1 VSIIISLKDIDEAVE
16 GLNYRSDTTLKYKLI
31 HAVRNCYTDKSSV
44 QALKAIDTEEL
55 VKSIWETGDNAELV
69 KNKKKNF
76 SSLKSSINTDL
87 KKLYAGGKN
96 PQGIIINQGNVFDI
110 SDEAKNKALASIS
123 DVLREKGIDT
133 GSRMA
138 EILAA
143 VSDILSGAVSLANRE
158 GMQEEISRLRNLIGG
173 LEKEPADDGVVAER
187 YPNRAYADI
196 CHILKDKEIDAA
208 TRMNGVRERVKGI
221 LSAAISSV
229 GAELDAADAD
239 QIQNLFS
246 DPAWETGLAITT
258 KSSMQVSGTETVA
271 EAPDKV
277 SLSAEPRGTAA
288 DTDGF
293 SEYGGKKRSGSSGGN
308 EVAMI
313 AGILQEEGLD
323 AVGKAGKIKAAIDD
337 MLEDAI
343 ASVSTRLNADKTD
356 RIRNIF
362 WSFAQSRESLLE
374 DGQQSEHSAVPTI
387 GEIAEAG
394 DRKIVEIVEE
404 VVEDEIPAATD
415 ETIAATGAGEYLPA
429 EELEDVPLEPAP
441 AATGDALPA
450 DEIVEIIEGMSGDV
464 FSTAAADGEIP
475 QTDDAALGAAGAD
488 LAGSPATAAEETAT
502 PGIAT
507 EAAIKTG
514 TGEITA
520 ADSADYEEVIEAYD
534 FRAETAETPPQDE
547 SSAMSPE
554 PASGEAIAAGT
565 GANEEIAEVV
575 QEVAEDEITEPLPG
589 DSALVDE
596 AIADAAEALEE
607 IDVGEEI
614 VEELPV
620 ADAGDRAAAGAGG
633 TYVDGEMQD
642 KAEFLNKLAE
652 AAKALE
658 RMGPDLSSSIY
669 SEEEIKEKA
678 KLLSDEFEH
687 YLSVREKFYNQHIL
701 IKGGNYLTGGTNR
714 GEDEF
719 PEQIVNLRDFYIGKF
734 PITNALFEIFVEK
747 TGYITTAEK
756 YGFGIVYTPR
766 LQKVKNALTGRES
779 CIWNR
784 LIQHR
789 KIPGACWHHPSG
801 PQSSL
806 HIKRTH
812 PVVQVSLEDAC
823 AFAAWIGKRIPTEA
837 EWEAAARTSRSYIYP
852 WGNTWREN
860 ACNLGKS
867 QFGDTTPVDSYLE
880 FANDYGVADTLGN
893 ILEWTLDTWEE
904 CKPGEERR
912 DRYVVKGASWIHDA
926 PVSLTDRQPAYKN
939 IASNI
944 LGFRCIAI

>member
-1 VSIIISLKDIDEAVE
+1 MSIIISLKDIDEAVE
-16 GLNYRSDTTLKYKLI
+16 GLNYRNDTTLKYKLI
-31 HAVRNCYTDKSSV
+31 HAVRNCYTSEGSI
-44 QALKAIDTEEL
+44 QALQAVDTEGL
-55 VKSIWETGDNAELV
+55 VKSVWETGDDPELI

-76 SSLKSSINTDL
+76 SSLKSSVNTDL

-158 GMQEEISRLRNLIGG
+158 GMQEEISRLKSLIGG
-173 LEKEPADDGVVAER
+173 LSGKLGLSTLDLDGGGKGEAGQALGGAEDGEAAGAGIAAEKEATADNGVIAEK

-196 CHILKDKEIDAA
+196 CRILKDKEIDAA
-208 TRMNGVRERVKGI
+208 TRMKDIVERVKGI
-221 LSAAISSV
+221 LSSAISSV
-229 GAELDAADAD
+229 GAELDAAEAD

-246 DPAWETGLAITT
+246 DPAGNTGLAITT
-258 KSSMQVSGTETVA
+258 IPSMPASGTETAA
-271 EAPDKV
+271 EASDKIP
-277 SLSAEPRGTAA
+277 LFAEAVGTAA
-288 DTDGF
+288 DRDGF
-293 SEYGGKKRSGSSGGN
+293 SAYGEKNRSGLSGGN
-308 EVAMI
+308 ETAII

-323 AVGKAGKIKAAIDD
+323 AVGFFFEEG
-337 MLEDAI
+337 
-343 ASVSTRLNADKTD
+343 R
-356 RIRNIF
+356 
-362 WSFAQSRESLLE
+362 QP
-374 DGQQSEHSAVPTI
+374 EHSAVPI
-387 GEIAEAG
+387 SGEIAEAG
-394 DRKIVEIVEE
+394 DGEVVEIVEE
-404 VVEDEIPAATD
+404 VVDDEIPVATD
-415 ETIAATGAGEYLPA
+415 ETIAATDAGEYLPA
-429 EELEDVPLEPAP
+429 EELEDIPLEPAP

-450 DEIVEIIEGMSGDV
+450 DELAEIIEKIPDGES
-464 FSTAAADGEIP
+464 SAAAADGEIP
-475 QTDDAALGAAGAD
+475 QPDNAAPGVAGAD
-488 LAGSPATAAEETAT
+488 LAGSPATAAEETT
-502 PGIAT
+502 TLGIVT
-507 EAAIKTG
+507 EAEISAG
-514 TGEITA
+514 TEEITA
-520 ADSADYEEVIEAYD
+520 ADSADYEGLIEAYD
-534 FRAETAETPPQDE
+534 TIAETAETLPQDD

-554 PASGEAIAAGT
+554 PVSGEAIAAGT
-565 GANEEIAEVV
+565 GANEEMVEVV
-575 QEVAEDEITEPLPG
+575 EEVAEDEITEPLPV
-589 DSALVDE
+589 DSAVVDE
-596 AIADAAEALEE
+596 AIADRAEALEE

-620 ADAGDRAAAGAGG
+620 ADAGEGSATGAGG
-633 TYVDGEMQD
+633 AYIDGELQN

-658 RMGPDLSSSIY
+658 RMGPDLHSSIY

-687 YLSVREKFYNQHIL
+687 YLSVREKFYNQHVL
-701 IKGGNYLTGGTNR
+701 IKGGNYLIGGTNR
-714 GEDEF
+714 GTDEF
-719 PEQIVNLRDFYIGKF
+719 PEQIVNLREFYIGKF

-766 LQKVKNALTGRES
+766 MQKVKNALTGKES

-789 KIPGACWHHPSG
+789 KIPGACWHHPAG

-823 AFAAWIGKRIPTEA
+823 AFAAWIGKRIPTES

-860 ACNLGKS
+860 ACNLEKS
-867 QFGDTTPVDSYLE
+867 QFGDTIPVDSYLE

-893 ILEWTLDTWEE
+893 VLEWTLDTWEA
-904 CKPGEERR
+904 CNPGEERR
-912 DRYVVKGASWIHDA
+912 DRYVVKGASWISDA

-939 IASNI
+939 ITSNI